1 MDKTTKREF
10 RYFLLTDYER
20 EEEYLRRR
28 HQEGWRLTRIG
39 LPGAYSFERCEP
51 EDVVYRLDFNPQAKQ
66 EREDYIQ
73 LFRDYGW
80 EYLQDLNEYSYFRKP
95 AEAAS
100 AADNEIFSDDES
112 RLEMLKRIF
121 RCRMLPILAIF
132 VSVMAINM
140 TTLHRIE
147 AGGALAHAVTFLWG
161 LCFGLYL
168 VIIGRCAWG
177 FWRLGKKYKK
187 LKN

>member
-28 HQEGWRLTRIG
+28 HQEGWRFTG
-39 LPGAYSFERCEP
+39 VTLPGTYHFERCEP
-51 EDVVYRLDFNPQAKQ
+51 EDVVYRLDFNPLAKQ
-66 EREDYIQ
+66 EREEYIQ
-73 LFRDYGW
+73 IFRDYGW

-95 AEAAS
+95 AAEAS
-100 AADNEIFSDDES
+100 GADNEIFSDDES

-121 RCRMLPILAIF
+121 RSRMLPILAIF
-132 VSVMAINM
+132 VSIMVINI
-140 TTLHRIE
+140 TTLHRVE
-147 AGGALAHAVTFLWG
+147 ASSALGHVVTFLWG

-187 LKN
+187 TKN